1 MTTRSRG
8 HVTLVKMAKKWSDS
22 VGNMFFVFLDREN
35 HTLDTKIALLSH
47 QLPEISSD
55 DHNLT

>member
-35 HTLDTKIALLSH
+35 HTLDTKIAPSITSTSRDI
-47 QLPEISSD
+47 QR
-55 DHNLT
+55 